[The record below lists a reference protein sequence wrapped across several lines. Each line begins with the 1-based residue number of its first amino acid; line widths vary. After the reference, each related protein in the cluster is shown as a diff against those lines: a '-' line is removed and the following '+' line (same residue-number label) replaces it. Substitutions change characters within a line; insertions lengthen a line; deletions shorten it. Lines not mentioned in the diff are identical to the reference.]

1 MKRNYNKIEVI
12 FIRHHTSAREVD
24 EQDFF
29 YARETGG
36 TIVSSALKLMLE
48 IVRDRYPQNDWNIYA
63 AQASDGDNWADDSS
77 VCIDLLVNKILPL
90 VQYYAYVE
98 ITPGEHQ
105 ALWRAYEEIVDLFP
119 DQFAMQQIETVQDI
133 YPVFHDLFERK
144 TSG

>member
-1 MKRNYNKIEVI
+1 
-12 FIRHHTSAREVD
+12 
-24 EQDFF
+24 
-29 YARETGG
+29 
-36 TIVSSALKLMLE
+36 MLE
-48 IVRDRYPQNDWNIYA
+48 IVRDRYPENDWNIYA
-63 AQASDGDNWADDSS
+63 AQASDGDNWANDSS
-77 VCIDLLVNKILPL
+77 LCIDLLINKILPL

-105 ALWRAYEEIVDLFP
+105 SLWRAYEEIVDLFP